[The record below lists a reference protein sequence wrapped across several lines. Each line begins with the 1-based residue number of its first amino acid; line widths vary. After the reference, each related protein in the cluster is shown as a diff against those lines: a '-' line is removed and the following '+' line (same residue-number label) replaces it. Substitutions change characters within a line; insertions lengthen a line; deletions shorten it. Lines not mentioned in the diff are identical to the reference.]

1 MSTLSWSTRIKGF
14 CICFAVGIVF
24 SLMGAL
30 VLMLHLG
37 MARFAIFYTLGNI
50 VSMARYTQR
59 SVYIFG
65 YWLSGHNFSLD
76 FFSSQQQTSIKRIFP
91 VQKIW
96 FNFFPTKLNNKSR
109 DCFRLNKLN
118 HVWSRT
124 VAEMEKF
131 PWNRI
136 LNRKCSAGLFW
147 IDEMARN
154 KSEKFKFFVLRKLL
168 LQN

>member
-59 SVYIFG
+59 FVYIFG

-76 FFSSQQQTSIKRIFP
+76 FFFVAAANKHH
-91 VQKIW
+91 KE
-96 FNFFPTKLNNKSR
+96 FFP
-109 DCFRLNKLN
+109 FRKYDSIFFQRNWIINLEIVFGWINLIM
-118 HVWSRT
+118 RE
-124 VAEMEKF
+124 VA
-131 PWNRI
+131 R
-136 LNRKCSAGLFW
+136 
-147 IDEMARN
+147 
-154 KSEKFKFFVLRKLL
+154 
-168 LQN
+168 LQKWKNSHEIGF